1 MIANTLKLLTSSKT
15 KGDKKASKTPQSL
28 HSTLA
33 QNLRKNASANFSQLL
48 SEAKEGKDVKKSKN
62 LSRIQTS
69 KLTPRKKSETPNFTQ
84 MPISTPIVPLNAP
97 LQPQNTQTKVSKS
110 EKLTAKMRV
119 GKQSTQEQLLL
130 QKQLKTPLVAKKQI
144 QPPLNEMLNQ
154 PKKAKQ
160 EQKTLGDVLKIAQD
174 NQLNLTKLEL
184 KTQEGTPLP
193 TQKTKVR
200 KEVKETKEA
209 RDVRAQRN
217 PQLLS
222 KIPQKTQKL
231 AQKEPGKVEA
241 KSLKQEV
248 NLQPQP
254 LALAPKEEP
263 PNQERVKDFTLSD
276 LLKATPKTPIKEQ
289 VISFEGK
296 EEQKLEEKVKEAKP
310 QELSLTE
317 LKKDTQ
323 FKIASNREILNQFS
337 QRIREEILNYKPPF
351 TKLSMELNP
360 VELGKLEI
368 TITKKGKELVINVN
382 ASNPNALHAF
392 MQNQNDFRATLSNVG
407 FNNVELNFSQGEG
420 REKNP
425 QQEEKNQKRN
435 KNSLEENITEIP
447 TLASMEIKMV
457 QYA

>member
-15 KGDKKASKTPQSL
+15 KGDKKTSKTPQSL

-48 SEAKEGKDVKKSKN
+48 SEAKESKDVKKSKN
-62 LSRIQTS
+62 LSKIQTS
-69 KLTPRKKSETPNFTQ
+69 KLTPRKKSEAPNLTQ

-97 LQPQNTQTKVSKS
+97 LQPQNTKVSKS

-144 QPPLNEMLNQ
+144 QPPLNEMLTQ

-193 TQKTKVR
+193 TQKAKIR

-209 RDVRAQRN
+209 RDVRAERSS
-217 PQLLS
+217 QLLG
-222 KIPQKTQKL
+222 KVPQKTQKL
-231 AQKEPGKVEA
+231 TQKEPEKMEA

-248 NLQPQP
+248 NLQP
-254 LALAPKEEP
+254 LALAPKEESQ
-263 PNQERVKDFTLSD
+263 NQEKAKDFTLSD
-276 LLKATPKTPIKEQ
+276 LLKATPKAPIKEQ
-289 VISFEGK
+289 IISLEGK
-296 EEQKLEEKVKEAKP
+296 EEQKIEEKVKEAKP

-435 KNSLEENITEIP
+435 KNSLEETITEIP
-447 TLASMEIKMV
+447 ALASMEIKMV

>member
-15 KGDKKASKTPQSL
+15 KGDKKTSKTPQSL

-48 SEAKEGKDVKKSKN
+48 SEAKESKDVKKSKN
-62 LSRIQTS
+62 LSKIQTS
-69 KLTPRKKSETPNFTQ
+69 KLTPRKKSEAISLTQ
-84 MPISTPIVPLNAP
+84 MPISTPIIPLNAP
-97 LQPQNTQTKVSKS
+97 LQPQNAKVSKS

-193 TQKTKVR
+193 TQKAKVR
-200 KEVKETKEA
+200 KEAKEMKEVKEVKVEK
-209 RDVRAQRN
+209 N

-222 KIPQKTQKL
+222 KAPQKTQKI
-231 AQKEPGKVEA
+231 AQKESEKMEA
-241 KSLKQEV
+241 KSVKQEV
-248 NLQPQP
+248 NLQPQS

-263 PNQERVKDFTLSD
+263 QNQEKAKDFTLSD
-276 LLKATPKTPIKEQ
+276 LLKATPKAPRKEQ
-289 VISFEGK
+289 IISLEGK
-296 EEQKLEEKVKEAKP
+296 EEQKIEEKVKEAKP

-435 KNSLEENITEIP
+435 KNSLEETITEIP
-447 TLASMEIKMV
+447 ALASMEIKMV

>member
-15 KGDKKASKTPQSL
+15 KGDKKTSKTPQSL

-48 SEAKEGKDVKKSKN
+48 SEAKESKDVKKSKN
-62 LSRIQTS
+62 LSKIQTS
-69 KLTPRKKSETPNFTQ
+69 KLAPRKKSETINLTQ

-97 LQPQNTQTKVSKS
+97 LQPQNTKVSKS

-130 QKQLKTPLVAKKQI
+130 QKHLKTPLVAKKQI
-144 QPPLNEMLNQ
+144 QPPLNEILTQ

-193 TQKTKVR
+193 TQKAKVR

-209 RDVRAQRN
+209 RDVRAERSS
-217 PQLLS
+217 QLLS
-222 KIPQKTQKL
+222 KVPQKTQKL
-231 AQKEPGKVEA
+231 AQKEPEKVEA
-241 KSLKQEV
+241 KGVKQEA

-263 PNQERVKDFTLSD
+263 QNQERVKDFTLSD
-276 LLKATPKTPIKEQ
+276 LLKATPKTPRKEQ
-289 VISFEGK
+289 IISLEGK
-296 EEQKLEEKVKEAKP
+296 EEQKVEEKVKEAKP

-368 TITKKGKELVINVN
+368 TIAKKGKELIINVN

-435 KNSLEENITEIP
+435 KNSLEETITEIP
-447 TLASMEIKMV
+447 ALASMEIKMV

>member
-15 KGDKKASKTPQSL
+15 KGDKKTSKTPQSL

-33 QNLRKNASANFSQLL
+33 QNLRKNTSANFSQLL
-48 SEAKEGKDVKKSKN
+48 SEAKESKDVKKSKN
-62 LSRIQTS
+62 LSKIQTS
-69 KLTPRKKSETPNFTQ
+69 KLTPRKKSETPTLTQ

-97 LQPQNTQTKVSKS
+97 LQPQNTKVSKS

-130 QKQLKTPLVAKKQI
+130 QKQLKTPLLAKKQI
-144 QPPLNEMLNQ
+144 QPPLNEMLTQ
-154 PKKAKQ
+154 PKKVKQ

-174 NQLNLTKLEL
+174 NQLNLTKLEF

-209 RDVRAQRN
+209 RDVRAERN

-222 KIPQKTQKL
+222 KIPQKAQKL
-231 AQKEPGKVEA
+231 AQKEPEKVEA
-241 KSLKQEV
+241 KSVKQEV

-263 PNQERVKDFTLSD
+263 QNQERVKDFTLSD
-276 LLKATPKTPIKEQ
+276 LLKAAPKAPVKEQ
-289 VISFEGK
+289 IISLEGK
-296 EEQKLEEKVKEAKP
+296 EEQKIEERVKEAKP

-435 KNSLEENITEIP
+435 KNSLEETITEIP
-447 TLASMEIKMV
+447 ALASMEIKMV